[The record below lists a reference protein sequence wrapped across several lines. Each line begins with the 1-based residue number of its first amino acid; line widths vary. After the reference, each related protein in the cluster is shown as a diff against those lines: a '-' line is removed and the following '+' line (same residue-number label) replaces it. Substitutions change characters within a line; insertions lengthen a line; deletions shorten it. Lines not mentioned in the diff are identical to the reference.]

1 MSQLLYISPTYHSLK
16 NVKKMESE
24 QSVSE
29 RIIVVLR
36 EINGTTKDLSGALEI
51 DENYIRVV
59 MNRMVKNGVI
69 IHTGRFINRYKLYRL
84 AKPEEL
90 EMNINCEKYR
100 DILIKIILP
109 FAKSGIKV
117 ELLPSEQEK
126 IRELFQANYHPSG
139 EKKNGTIKI

>member
-1 MSQLLYISPTYHSLK
+1 MK
-16 NVKKMESE
+16 RMEND

-29 RIIVVLR
+29 RIIGVLR
-36 EINGTTKDLSGALEI
+36 EINGTIKDLSEALEI

-59 MNRMVKNGVI
+59 MNRLTKHGVI

-90 EMNINCEKYR
+90 EMNINFKKYR
-100 DILIKIILP
+100 DILIKMLLP
-109 FAKSGIKV
+109 FAKLGVKV

-126 IRELFQANYHPSG
+126 IRELFQDNYHPSG
-139 EKKNGTIKI
+139 EKKSGN